1 MIFIVGRFKFRFM
14 KKAKNK
20 KRFRKRT
27 VNIGHMIRN
36 VVTIDAPKGVWE
48 SFDEIRKKEGFN
60 TRPQAFRDLMYQV
73 IKSGRIRT

>member
-1 MIFIVGRFKFRFM
+1 
-14 KKAKNK
+14 
-20 KRFRKRT
+20 
-27 VNIGHMIRN
+27 